1 MAKLQHAF
9 CVILQLVY
17 IPLLGQQL
25 VLLEVLETNKVGT
38 AISNK
43 IALDTP
49 LPEPVPTDL
58 ILSPH
63 TRGVRHEVTPILLQ
77 DTALLL
83 RQGAQLPSAALQVR
97 VQAAQTLPAP

>member
-25 VLLEVLETNKVGT
+25 VLLEVLETNEVET

-49 LPEPVPTDL
+49 TACACPHG
-58 ILSPH
+58 PH
-63 TRGVRHEVTPILLQ
+63 TLASHPWG
-77 DTALLL
+77 
-83 RQGAQLPSAALQVR
+83 
-97 VQAAQTLPAP
+97 QA